1 MALQQMRAH
10 HYQEAAYHCPARRAT
25 GNDYSH
31 KGGGVKLDTEAKESL
46 KDLSKRVKTI
56 EGILILSFCF
66 TVGLLVIAGI
76 SYVIFLLK

>member
-1 MALQQMRAH
+1 M
-10 HYQEAAYHCPARRAT
+10 
-25 GNDYSH
+25 
-31 KGGGVKLDTEAKESL
+31 DTEAKESL